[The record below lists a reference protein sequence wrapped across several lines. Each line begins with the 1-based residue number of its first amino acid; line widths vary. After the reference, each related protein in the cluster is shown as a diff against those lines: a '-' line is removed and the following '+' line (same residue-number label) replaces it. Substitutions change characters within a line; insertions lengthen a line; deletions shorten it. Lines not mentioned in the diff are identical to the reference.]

1 VRNNSRQRNVSAF
14 GIESQASKAVS
25 LAGVLGGRHNLKEE
39 TTMFRRDF
47 ARKFAIAV
55 VFLAGLALALPTLA
69 SETPGKKSKAIKTT
83 FDLLQP
89 VTIAGTQLKP
99 GTYDVTAD
107 DTTVT
112 LKLNDKVM
120 VEAPVQWKDQATKS
134 ELSGAVIVSGELKEI
149 HFGGKTRYVEIM
161 PKSPA

>member
-1 VRNNSRQRNVSAF
+1 
-14 GIESQASKAVS
+14 
-25 LAGVLGGRHNLKEE
+25 
-39 TTMFRRDF
+39 MFRRDLF
-47 ARKFAIAV
+47 RRDLV
-55 VFLAGLALALPTLA
+55 LGLVFLAGLTLALPALGSDA
-69 SETPGKKSKAIKTT
+69 PAKKSKAIKTT
-83 FDLLQP
+83 FDILQT
-89 VTIAGTQLKP
+89 VTVAGTQLKP

-120 VEAPVQWKDQATKS
+120 VEAPVQWKDQSAKS
-134 ELSGAVIVSGELKEI
+134 ELSGAVIIGGELKEI